1 MSQANDPFLTH
12 TQADAR
18 DDPQSPAQ
26 YGSMEQ
32 QDDYESDQ
40 YYSKGSKRPGS
51 KFGGIVILVGLP
63 FTVFALIFS
72 TYIYASLPIVSG
84 FFGLLAV
91 ACSLFCIIMDRK
103 NRRKWWFYVGCL
115 SLAAA
120 FFGWI
125 FGMFVYTGFMRKY
138 QSMTQQTYYSN
149 VLPSELADAHRDAG
163 VIQFATSATVDISKS
178 AGFKDNSLFCVAP
191 IMTPV

>member
-1 MSQANDPFLTH
+1 M
-12 TQADAR
+12 
-18 DDPQSPAQ
+18 
-26 YGSMEQ
+26 
-32 QDDYESDQ
+32 
-40 YYSKGSKRPGS
+40 
-51 KFGGIVILVGLP
+51 GGIAILVGLP
-63 FTVFALIFS
+63 FTVFALIFAF
-72 TYIYASLPIVSG
+72 YIFVAAPVVSG

-91 ACSLFCIIMDRK
+91 GCSLFCIIMDRN

-120 FFGWI
+120 FFAWI
-125 FGMFVYTGFMRKY
+125 FGFFVYTGFMRKY
-138 QSMTQQTYYSN
+138 EFMTQQTYYSN

-191 IMTPV
+191 IMTAVMSGRVELSINKRFLSSIWVQICCFLRPKLKHVSSES